1 MYGVSFVML
10 MVFLAVS
17 GTFLV
22 TVFWKWHVDRVGKSF
37 IGIYNRLRWT
47 ETTLSLAPP
56 KIHNDWDNGG
66 TNDLVKK
73 NGHAVFYEKTLTY
86 DVTVGLD

>member
-22 TVFWKWHVDRVGKSF
+22 TFVWKWHVGRVGKSR
-37 IGIYNRLRWT
+37 YHRLMDCDDT
-47 ETTLSLAPP
+47 FVGPKKFTT
-56 KIHNDWDNGG
+56 HGG
-66 TNDLVKK
+66 TKDLVKK
-73 NGHAVFYEKTLTY
+73 WTIKSYPLFFLFAELSSE
-86 DVTVGLD
+86 